1 MNSAKARLRTE
12 EDDQPDQQAE
22 QQKKEYAPP
31 GHGPRPYRARN
42 GYRNGG
48 SEDVALIRD
57 RRLPRGWT
65 GL

>member
-1 MNSAKARLRTE
+1 MNSAKARLMAE

-22 QQKKEYAPP
+22 QQQEKDAPP
-31 GHGPRPYRARN
+31 SHGPRPYRARN
-42 GYRNGG
+42 GYGNG

-57 RRLPRGWT
+57 QSSPRGCT